1 MLQNLTISRK
11 LQLGFGVLVTLL
23 ATAIW
28 GAYAFFM
35 MLVNQPDYYRSHEV
49 RIELLNMGISLVA
62 MHDQV
67 TEFMLTGKEAFLEPL
82 PQRKSEFLNAHAR
95 AKELTANTAKEQDLL
110 QQIMGQYQLQFLPHL
125 ERMTALRQDVDAG
138 RVPMEQLSEFV
149 KSGKGGQILGVMQ
162 GMAETIKQDELEG
175 RRRVTEVS
183 DAQIAS
189 LKQMLLGGG
198 IVGPVLAM
206 LLAWMLSRSIVRPL
220 SEGVRLTGQLA
231 SGDLTASIEVQGRDE
246 TARMLVGM
254 REMVQRFGSVL
265 GEVRGAVGSLSGAS
279 AQVAAAAQ
287 ALSQGT
293 STQAASVEETT
304 TSLEQLSASISQNA
318 ETSKQL
324 EAMAVRG
331 AVEAEESGLAV
342 NETVEAMAAIAEKIS
357 IVEEIA
363 YQTNLLA
370 LNAAVEAA
378 RAGEHGRGFAVVAA
392 EVRKLAER
400 SQKAAK
406 EIGGLAGN
414 SVKVSERSGKLLK
427 ELVPS
432 IRRTAEL
439 VQQVAAVSREQAS
452 GVVQMNRAMVQVD
465 QVTQRNASAAEELSS
480 TAEELAAQAE
490 SLQQMMMF
498 FRVVAEEVRST
509 HGVAQQLRS
518 LRPAPVHLPLVHSPV
533 QGLKAVAQVLPT
545 QVSPAS
551 VPGTPE
557 RAAPGVDHDFKRF

>member
-1 MLQNLTISRK
+1 MEH
-11 LQLGFGVLVTLL
+11 LV
-23 ATAIW
+23 
-28 GAYAFFM
+28 
-35 MLVNQPDYYRSHEV
+35 DY
-49 RIELLNMGISLVA
+49 
-62 MHDQV
+62 
-67 TEFMLTGKEAFLEPL
+67 
-82 PQRKSEFLNAHAR
+82 
-95 AKELTANTAKEQDLL
+95 
-110 QQIMGQYQLQFLPHL
+110 
-125 ERMTALRQDVDAG
+125 
-138 RVPMEQLSEFV
+138 V
-149 KSGKGGQILGVMQ
+149 KSGTGRKHLELMQ
-162 GMAETIKQDELEG
+162 GTSMAIIQDELVLRQESQKD
-175 RRRVTEVS
+175 T
-183 DAQIAS
+183 DAQIAMV
-189 LKQMLLGGG
+189 KQMLVGGG
-198 IVGPVLAM
+198 IVGPVLAVV
-206 LLAWMLSRSIVRPL
+206 LAWVLARSITKPL
-220 SEGVRLTGQLA
+220 SEAVGLTGKLA
-231 SGDLTASIEVQGRDE
+231 SGDLTGSIEVRGRDE
-246 TARMLVGM
+246 TGRMMEGM
-254 REMVQRFGSVL
+254 REMVQRFGGVL

-279 AQVAAAAQ
+279 GQVAAAAQ

-318 ETSKQL
+318 ETSRKL
-324 EAMAVRG
+324 EEMAVRG
-331 AVEAEESGLAV
+331 AAEAEESGMAV

-406 EIGGLAGN
+406 EIGGLAGS
-414 SVKVSERSGKLLK
+414 SVKVAERSGKLLN

-432 IRRTAEL
+432 IRRTAEM

-498 FRVVAEEVRST
+498 FRVAAEEVRPM
-509 HGVAQQLRS
+509 HAPLAQ
-518 LRPAPVHLPLVHSPV
+518 PVHPPRPMPAYFPPVHSPV
-533 QGLKAVAQVLPT
+533 QGLKAVAQALPA
-545 QVSPAS
+545 QPPSASIPA
-551 VPGTPE
+551 VPE
-557 RAAPGVDHDFKRF
+557 RATHGVDHDFKRF